1 MDEHLLSPGTHS
13 EKIGCRG
20 PACGASAIVSDE
32 DGREGVEEGGALVK
46 STDHSQ
52 LCQCNCG
59 TGCNGSSK
67 VLLRTG
73 FLFSWSYQFTR
84 GIIKNKTSV
93 SMSLAT

>member
-1 MDEHLLSPGTHS
+1 MRKQAAGGFCGT
-13 EKIGCRG
+13 
-20 PACGASAIVSDE
+20 VSDG
-32 DGREGVEEGGALVK
+32 DGREGVEERGALVK

-52 LCQCNCG
+52 LCRCNCG
-59 TGCNGSSK
+59 TGCDGSSK

-93 SMSLAT
+93 SMSLVT